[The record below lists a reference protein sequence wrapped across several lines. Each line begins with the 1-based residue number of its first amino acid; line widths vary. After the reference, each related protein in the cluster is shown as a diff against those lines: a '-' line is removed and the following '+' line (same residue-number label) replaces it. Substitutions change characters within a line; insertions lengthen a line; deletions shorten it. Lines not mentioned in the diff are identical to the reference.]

1 MEHSQQNLGFLYGT
15 EDIEWR
21 CPWYEPSRSE
31 LDRDTRCASCG
42 ETVRMSL
49 RSKDYDTIA
58 RGGLF
63 YHCRPECISK
73 VEWRHLV
80 EFMNWVKTDGS
91 FYHLGDTQDAID
103 KMYGVVQSEDEV

>member
-1 MEHSQQNLGFLYGT
+1 
-15 EDIEWR
+15 
-21 CPWYEPSRSE
+21 
-31 LDRDTRCASCG
+31 
-42 ETVRMSL
+42 MSL

-103 KMYGVVQSEDEV
+103 EMYGVVHSEDEV